1 LDHWSFVAKTAGSF
15 ELVLHRRQAHQTL
28 TSWLYQEL
36 CSAIVDGRLRA
47 GSRLPGSRDFA
58 AQYGIS
64 RGTVVN
70 VFERLQSEG
79 YVFSRVG
86 RGTVVSEGLRAAK
99 AASPNPARRPA
110 YIRRAVSAYVR
121 PKPFVDWVPFAG
133 RPPFQLADP
142 AMEEF
147 PARIWGGIAA
157 RHSRRFHAW
166 ISREDDGKGYR
177 PLRKAIA
184 QYLGL
189 SRGVKCD
196 ANQVVIVSGVQQALD
211 QLFRFLVKKGD
222 PVRME
227 DPGYFGAS
235 IALKNA
241 GAKIIPVPVDEQG
254 LSVSAG
260 RKLCPKAVG
269 VFLTPGH
276 QFPLGM
282 TMSLERRMTVLQ
294 WASSAGAFVIEDDY
308 DSEFR
313 FTGQPVGALQ
323 GLDRNA
329 NVIFV
334 GTFNKVLFTS
344 LRLGYIVLPPPL
356 VDIFHARRR
365 QTDFHTLSLDQA
377 VLCDFIVEGHFSR
390 HLRRMRDLYASR
402 LAALIEGGHTYL
414 QGLLKISDIQ
424 AGLYT
429 AAFLENGMS
438 SREAEAA
445 ATASGIET
453 RALDRFTIR
462 RKDPKGLLLGFAAHD
477 EKAIRQGL
485 VRLAAALGG

>member
-1 LDHWSFVAKTAGSF
+1 VSKTVSSF
-15 ELVLHRRQAHQTL
+15 ELVLNRRQPHQTL
-28 TSWLYQEL
+28 TNWLYREL
-36 CSAIVDGRLRA
+36 CSAILDGRLSD

-70 VFERLQSEG
+70 VFERLQAEG
-79 YVFSRVG
+79 YVSSRVG
-86 RGTVVSEGLRAAK
+86 RGTRVSQGIRVTGPSSTK
-99 AASPNPARRPA
+99 ALCQPA
-110 YIRRAVSAYVR
+110 YIRRAASAYLR
-121 PKPFVDWVPFAG
+121 PKPFVDWVALEG
-133 RPPFQLADP
+133 RRPFQMRDP
-142 AMEEF
+142 PVHEF
-147 PARIWGGIAA
+147 PSRIWGGIAA
-157 RHSRRFHAW
+157 RHARRFQSWLHT
-166 ISREDDGKGYR
+166 EDDGNGYR
-177 PLRKAIA
+177 PLRNEIA

-189 SRGVKCD
+189 SRGVNCD
-196 ANQVVIVSGVQQALD
+196 ADQVVIVSGVQQALD
-211 QLFRFLVKKGD
+211 LLTRLLVKKGD
-222 PVRME
+222 PVWIE
-227 DPGYFGAS
+227 DPGYFGAF
-235 IALKNA
+235 IALRNA
-241 GAKIIPVPVDEQG
+241 DAKIIPVPVDEQG

-260 RKLCPKAVG
+260 MKLCPKANG

-276 QFPLGM
+276 QYPFGM
-282 TMSLERRMTVLQ
+282 TMSLERRMEVLK
-294 WASSAGAFVIEDDY
+294 WASMTGAFIIEDDY

-334 GTFNKVLFTS
+334 GSFNKVLFSS

-356 VDIFHARRR
+356 VDVFLAHRR
-365 QTDFHTLSLDQA
+365 QMDFHTLSLDQA
-377 VLCDFIVEGHFSR
+377 VLCDFIAEGHFGR

-402 LAALIEGGHTYL
+402 LAVMIDAGRQYL
-414 QGLLKISDIQ
+414 NGLLQISDVQ

-429 AAFLENGMS
+429 SAFLANGMT

-445 ATASGIET
+445 AAARGVET
-453 RALDRFTIR
+453 RALDRFTLR

-485 VRLAAALGG
+485 VRLASALGG

>member
-1 LDHWSFVAKTAGSF
+1 MKTAGSF
-15 ELVLHRRQAHQTL
+15 ELILNRRQAHQTL
-28 TSWLYQEL
+28 TNWLYQEL
-36 CSAIVDGRLRA
+36 CSAIVDGRIGA

-58 AQYGIS
+58 AQYGMS

-79 YVFSRVG
+79 YVASRVG
-86 RGTVVSEGLRAAK
+86 RGTVVSEGLRATGP
-99 AASPNPARRPA
+99 ASADPARRPA
-110 YIRRAVSAYVR
+110 YIKRAVSAYVR
-121 PKPFVDWVPFAG
+121 PKPFINWVPFAG
-133 RPPFQLADP
+133 RRPFQMADP
-142 AMEEF
+142 AVEEF

-157 RHSRRFHAW
+157 RHSRRLPSWLRA
-166 ISREDDGKGYR
+166 EDDGQGYR

-196 ANQVVIVSGVQQALD
+196 AHQVVIVSGVQQALD
-211 QLFRFLVKKGD
+211 QLFRFLVRKGD
-222 PVRME
+222 PVWME

-235 IALKNA
+235 IALRNA

-260 RKLCPKAVG
+260 RKLCPKAIG

-282 TMSLERRMTVLQ
+282 TMSLERRIAVLQ
-294 WASSAGAFVIEDDY
+294 WASSTGAFVIEDDY

-323 GLDRNA
+323 GLDRHA

-334 GTFNKVLFTS
+334 GTFNKVLFSS
-344 LRLGYIVLPPPL
+344 LRVGYIVLPPPL
-356 VDIFHARRR
+356 VDIFQARRR
-365 QTDFHTLSLDQA
+365 QADFHTLSLDQA

-390 HLRRMRDLYASR
+390 HLRRMRELYACR
-402 LAALIEGGHTYL
+402 LAAMIEGGRVYL
-414 QGLLKISDIQ
+414 EGLLRISNVQ

-429 AAFLENGMS
+429 AAFLENGMT

-445 ATASGIET
+445 ATAKGIET
-453 RALDRFTIR
+453 RALDRFTLR

-477 EKAIRQGL
+477 EKAIRQAM
-485 VRLAAALGG
+485 VRLAGALQG

>member
-1 LDHWSFVAKTAGSF
+1 MPKIISSF
-15 ELVLHRRQAHQTL
+15 ELVLNRRPVHQTL
-28 TSWLYQEL
+28 TNWLYQEL
-36 CSAIVDGRLRA
+36 CSAIVDGRLGA

-58 AQYGIS
+58 ALYGIS

-79 YVFSRVG
+79 YISSRVG
-86 RGTVVSEGLRAAK
+86 RGSVVSEGLRATST
-99 AASPNPARRPA
+99 AATSPARPAA
-110 YIRRAVSAYVR
+110 YIRRAVSAYER
-121 PKPFVDWVPFAG
+121 PKPFVDWVAFSG
-133 RPPFQLADP
+133 RRPFQMADP
-142 AMEEF
+142 AVQEF
-147 PARIWGGIAA
+147 PSRIWGGIAA
-157 RHSRRFHAW
+157 RHSRRFQSW
-166 ISREDDGKGYR
+166 IGGEDEGKGYR

-196 ANQVVIVSGVQQALD
+196 ADQVVIVSGVQQALD
-211 QLFRFLVKKGD
+211 QLFRFLVRKGD
-222 PVRME
+222 PVWME

-235 IALKNA
+235 IALRNA
-241 GAKIIPVPVDEQG
+241 GAKMIPVPVDEQG

-260 RKLCPKAVG
+260 MKLCPKAVG

-282 TMSLERRMTVLQ
+282 TMSLERRITLLQ

-323 GLDRNA
+323 GLDRSA

-334 GTFNKVLFTS
+334 GTFNKVLFSS

-390 HLRRMRDLYASR
+390 HLRRMRDLYACR
-402 LAALIEGGHTYL
+402 LAAMIEGGRSYL
-414 QGLLKISDIQ
+414 QGLLHISDIQ

-429 AAFLENGMS
+429 AALLENGMT
-438 SREAEAA
+438 SRQAEAA
-445 ATASGIET
+445 ATARGVET
-453 RALDRFTIR
+453 RALDRFTLR

-485 VRLAAALGG
+485 VRLAAALGA

>member
-1 LDHWSFVAKTAGSF
+1 VPKIISSF
-15 ELVLHRRQAHQTL
+15 ELVLNRRPAHQTL
-28 TSWLYQEL
+28 TNWLYQEL
-36 CSAIVDGRLRA
+36 WSAIVDGRLAA
-47 GSRLPGSRDFA
+47 GSRLPASRDFA

-64 RGTVVN
+64 RGTVVT

-79 YVFSRVG
+79 YVQSRVG
-86 RGTVVSEGLRAAK
+86 QGTVVSEGLRSTAPF
-99 AASPNPARRPA
+99 AASPRRRPA
-110 YIRRAVSAYVR
+110 YIRRAVSAYER
-121 PKPFVDWVPFAG
+121 PKAFLDWARFAG
-133 RPPFQLADP
+133 RRPFQMADP
-142 AMEEF
+142 AVHEF
-147 PARIWGGIAA
+147 PSRIWGGIAA
-157 RHSRRFHAW
+157 RHSRRFHSW
-166 ISREDDGKGYR
+166 ISGEDDGKGYP

-189 SRGVKCD
+189 SRGVKCEAD
-196 ANQVVIVSGVQQALD
+196 QVVIVSGVQQALD
-211 QLFRFLVKKGD
+211 QLFRFLVRKGE
-222 PVRME
+222 PVWME

-235 IALKNA
+235 IALRNA

-260 RKLCPKAVG
+260 MKLCPKAIG

-276 QFPLGM
+276 QFPLGT
-282 TMSLERRMTVLQ
+282 TMSLERRLAVLQ
-294 WASSAGAFVIEDDY
+294 WAARAGAFVIEDDY

-334 GTFNKVLFTS
+334 GTFNKVLFSS

-356 VDIFHARRR
+356 VDIFLARRR
-365 QTDFHTLSLDQA
+365 QADFHTLSLDQA

-402 LAALIEGGHTYL
+402 LAALIDGGEKYL
-414 QGLLKISDIQ
+414 KGLLEISNVQ

-429 AAFLENGMS
+429 AGFLQNGMT
-438 SREAEAA
+438 SRQAEAA
-445 ATASGIET
+445 ATARGIET
-453 RALDRFTIR
+453 RALDRFTLR
-462 RKDPKGLLLGFAAHD
+462 RRDPKGLLLGFAAHD
-477 EKAIRQGL
+477 EKTIHQGL
-485 VRLAAALGG
+485 LRLAGALGR

>member
-1 LDHWSFVAKTAGSF
+1 VAKIAGSF

-28 TSWLYQEL
+28 SNWLYHEL

-79 YVFSRVG
+79 YVASRVG

-99 AASPNPARRPA
+99 PLSPNPAHRPA

-121 PKPFVDWVPFAG
+121 PKPFVDWVPFTG
-133 RPPFQLADP
+133 RRPFQLADP
-142 AMEEF
+142 AVEEF

-157 RHSRRFHAW
+157 RHARRLPSW
-166 ISREDDGKGYR
+166 LRGEDDGRGYR
-177 PLRKAIA
+177 PLRTAIA

-211 QLFRFLVKKGD
+211 QLFRFLLRKGD
-222 PVRME
+222 PVWTE
-227 DPGYFGAS
+227 DPAYFGAS
-235 IALKNA
+235 IALRNA

-260 RKLCPKAVG
+260 KKLCPKAVG

-282 TMSLERRMTVLQ
+282 TMSLERRMAVLQ
-294 WASSAGAFVIEDDY
+294 WASSTGAFVIEDDY

-323 GLDRNA
+323 GLDRNE

-334 GTFNKVLFTS
+334 GTFNKVLFSS
-344 LRLGYIVLPPPL
+344 LRLGYMVLPAPL

-402 LAALIEGGHTYL
+402 LAVMIEGGNAYL
-414 QGLLKISDIQ
+414 KGLLQISDVQ

-429 AAFLENGMS
+429 AAFLQNSMT
-438 SREAEAA
+438 SRAAEAA
-445 ATASGIET
+445 ATAKGVET
-453 RALDRFTIR
+453 RGLDRFTLR

-477 EKAIRQGL
+477 EKTIRQGL
-485 VRLAAALGG
+485 VRLAEALQMNR